1 MSSFLAVALRVKYID
16 VFTSHEI
23 QYMEGKVIKSKMEN
37 INNFAVDVKM
47 VLEDKE
53 ADIAVKSSN
62 EEFANEVKETTT
74 REISIDDLCGE
85 ERVTFISGVAGIGK
99 SVLAKQIVY
108 RWASQQAFK
117 TFDLCLY
124 FQCRKLNEFC
134 QENHDRL
141 NKSELLDKFVMKTLD
156 CDVMDAGS
164 MLLIV
169 IDGIDELYDIND
181 EHSIIFKLLD
191 KQNSPYRNSKI
202 LLTGRPH
209 LKTVIDTPGK
219 TIGEYKVVEIIGID
233 KDDIPE
239 YINKFSKFSGQSN
252 GDGDEKM
259 IMDTI
264 NSSGVDGEILRV
276 PQFLNTVCCISFLEG
291 GEKIKSVM
299 ELYAWVLFLLLK
311 QHVCER
317 VPNFGKRLPRHV
329 FGECKD
335 VILLLSEISFH
346 LYEKNEFIFEKSSF
360 DAVFN
365 KVDKKGSK
373 VEKEFADSL
382 FTEVPDHY
390 VEKLE
395 FKHLTLME
403 FMAAVHVFNHAE
415 PIKIIKD
422 LLIKKQFNVVGYVCD
437 IGGGILADRR
447 ILKGLF
453 ESVTEKAK
461 KDNAESLLIDVMK
474 AISDCYKDDESTRMR
489 KLLKLASHLHGE
501 VTDKAFIQELF
512 SELHSD
518 SYSPKQVD
526 QANMVKV
533 YEYLKRCGCDEK
545 EIRDVFKNVGLSWLS
560 PSRVEILQVVK
571 YFQEVDVLILCGAVL
586 NGDVMKSIEECFV
599 CCKCVD
605 IYECEFKDAQE
616 DERNQ
621 EDFKLRDLKLE
632 DLQIKKCKMNGNSF
646 RKAFTLGVSSELFL
660 VKGIEITPE
669 WWSTLLEEIIK
680 RKNRGVL
687 KLKYLLVD
695 NCVINPTDDIIQKVK
710 IY

>member
-1 MSSFLAVALRVKYID
+1 M
-16 VFTSHEI
+16 FTSHEI

-47 VLEDKE
+47 VLEDKGTHDYE
-53 ADIAVKSSN
+53 DGEDDIAFKSSK
-62 EEFANEVKETTT
+62 EELANEVKETTT

-108 RWASQQAFK
+108 RWANQQSFK

-124 FQCRKLNEFC
+124 FQCRELNEFY
-134 QENHDRL
+134 QENQDKKL
-141 NKSELLDKFVMKTLD
+141 SKSELLDKFVMKTLN
-156 CDVMDAGS
+156 CDVLDAGS

-181 EHSIIFKLLD
+181 EHSIIFKFLD
-191 KQNSPYRNSKI
+191 KQNSLYRKSTI

-209 LKTVIDTPGK
+209 VKNVIDTPGK
-219 TIGEYKVVEIIGID
+219 DIGKCKVVEIIGID
-233 KDDIPE
+233 KDDIPK
-239 YINKFSKFSGQSN
+239 YINKFSKCSGQSIR
-252 GDGDEKM
+252 DEKL
-259 IMDTI
+259 IKDTI
-264 NSSGVDGEILRV
+264 DSSSVDGKILRV
-276 PQFLNTVCCISFLEG
+276 PQFLNTVCCISLLKSR
-291 GEKIKSVM
+291 EKIESVM

-317 VPNFGKRLPRHV
+317 DPNFGKRLPRRV
-329 FGECKD
+329 FGKCKE

-346 LYEKNEFIFEKSSF
+346 LYEKNEIIFEKSSF

-365 KVDKKGSK
+365 EIDKKGSK
-373 VEKEFADSL
+373 AEKEFADSL

-403 FMAAVHVFNHAE
+403 FMAAVHVSNHAE

-437 IGGGILADRR
+437 IGGGILAGRR
-447 ILKGLF
+447 ILKDLF
-453 ESVTEKAK
+453 ESVTEKARK
-461 KDNAESLLIDVMK
+461 NNAGSLLIDVMK

-518 SYSPKQVD
+518 SYYPKQVD
-526 QANMVKV
+526 QANMLKV
-533 YEYLKRCGCDEK
+533 YEYLKRCGCDGK
-545 EIRDVFKNVGLSWLS
+545 EIREVFKNVGLSWLS
-560 PSRVEILQVVK
+560 PISVEIFQVVK
-571 YFQEVDVLILCGAVL
+571 YFQGVGVLILCGAVL
-586 NGDVMKSIEECFV
+586 NGDAMKSIEEGFL

-616 DERNQ
+616 EERNQ
-621 EDFKLRDLKLE
+621 EDFKLRDSKLE
-632 DLQIKKCKMNGNSF
+632 DFQIKKCKMNGNSF
-646 RKAFTLGVSSELFL
+646 RKAFTWGVSSEFFL
-660 VKGIEITPE
+660 VKGIEITPK
-669 WWSTLLEEIIK
+669 WWLTFLEEIIK
-680 RKNRGVL
+680 RKNRGDL

-695 NCVINPTDDIIQKVK
+695 NCAINPKNDIIQKVK